1 MADLKNLSTLE
12 LFNFKSDYLVHSG
25 GYEEIDLTSFL
36 ELIFMFNKDDID
48 YPFEDKEC
56 VEYIRW
62 RNGTEDENRYIQ
74 GQPYVYNP
82 ITLSEEVK
90 EDKRG
95 QEYEG
100 KENRLVLRDCID
112 KTIDHAKGHKF
123 IVMSPITYVGK
134 RASYENARFLFAL
147 AFDLDGV
154 GVSEIK
160 ELFYQIDHEGK
171 HLFLP
176 RPNIIVNSGNGLHLY
191 YLLEKPIPMY
201 GNFIPLLNKL
211 KRALTYSIW
220 NGATSTFKKRQVQ
233 SIVQAFRLPE
243 SLTKFGETIRAF
255 YDREVHLWNIE
266 KLNNSLHHPTLT
278 DEEVALLDD
287 NKKIPNR
294 LTLDGAKEQYPEW
307 YQRVVVEKK
316 KGGKKWNVNRGLYY
330 WWLNKVRKN
339 ETKELLEGHRY
350 YCVLT
355 LVSFAVKCNVPYE
368 EVKKD
373 VLDLVPYLE
382 TFTESEDNHFTEKDA
397 LSALNAYKDDSARMS
412 ISSIERLTAFRI
424 DKSKRNGR
432 KQHEHIKV
440 MNLMRDNITHPNGS
454 WRECNGRKPKKDI
467 VLEWRKDNPNGSK
480 YQCIKETKVS
490 KPTVYKWWTAY
501 DEYLEG
507 LAKEGKYL
515 STDIFDSKESRIYNS
530 LTDTYEDIT

>member
-1 MADLKNLSTLE
+1 MAVLKNLSTIE
-12 LFNFKSDYLVHSG
+12 LFNFKSDYLVHRG
-25 GYEEIDLTSFL
+25 GYEQIDLTSFL

-62 RNGTEDENRYIQ
+62 RNGTEDDDRYIQ

-154 GVSEIK
+154 GVNEIRD
-160 ELFYQIDHEGK
+160 LFHQIDHEEK
-171 HLFLP
+171 HVYLP
-176 RPNIIVNSGNGLHLY
+176 RPNI
-191 YLLEKPIPMY
+191 
-201 GNFIPLLNKL
+201 FIPLLNKL

-220 NGATSTFKKRQVQ
+220 NGYTSTIKKRQIQ

-243 SLTKFGETIRAF
+243 SLTKFGETIPAF

-307 YQRVVVEKK
+307 YQRVVVEKR
-316 KGGKKWNVNRGLYY
+316 KGVKKWNVNRGLYD
-330 WWLNKVRKN
+330 WWLNKVWKN
-339 ETKELLEGHRY
+339 ESRELLEGHRY

-368 EVKKD
+368 EAKKD

-382 TFTESEDNHFTEKDA
+382 TFTENEDNHFTEKDA

-412 ISSIERLTAFRI
+412 IGSIERLTAFRI
-424 DKSKRNGR
+424 DKAKRNGR
-432 KQHEHIKV
+432 KQDDHLLRARTLQTI
-440 MNLMRDNITHPNGS
+440 DFPNGE
-454 WRECNGRKPKKDI
+454 WRNKDGAPLKKDI
-467 VLEWRKDNPNGSK
+467 VFEWRKNNPNGSK
-480 YQCIKETKVS
+480 YQCIKETKLS

-501 DEYLEG
+501 DEYLKG

-515 STDIFDSKESRIYNS
+515 SDDIFDPKERRIYNS
-530 LTDTYEDIT
+530 LTDTYEDIE